1 MTFLKVPSAVVQD
14 EFNFILNPRH
24 ELFHRIKIID
34 SEPFDFDKR
43 LLVRSFNQSSEWE
56 RTLLR

>member
-14 EFNFILNPRH
+14 EFDFILNPRH

-43 LLVRSFNQSSEWE
+43 LLVRSFNLIE
-56 RTLLR
+56 